1 MDENDA
7 AEFDVLLADVPQNV
21 EQADQKKVETK
32 KTSPKKE
39 TTESKPFMVKRE
51 WAKKAESDDDAL
63 YESYRR
69 SKGIDS
75 IKDLEKWTY
84 DNVIKY
90 DEGKLF
96 QTLFES
102 DDLFSNP
109 GLMTHDGARPFVNG
123 VVQNDDVSRQNNSIE
138 FGFKVLVRAIVQ
150 DLFKEKAR
158 GLVLRNIEARFGANP
173 NKARRVEFGKFL
185 DEILRHSTE
194 IEGNHGR
201 NYTKLDKFFL
211 EFIKEDFWK
220 FSTEAKN
227 GSYPIGVYCKE
238 PFIIPK
244 NKWLAL
250 FLQEGL
256 LCNFLIYKTSLLLL
270 TCFEFTLTNLEKHNA
285 FCWENMTAMRY
296 VAKTTNY
303 NNLIE
308 VFSANLADEYQE
320 ALTQLNML
328 IRDPTVLRPGEKS
341 IMLLT
346 PFNTGWEWV
355 EKRQNIKAVE
365 VWSEN
370 CQMSEITRPITM
382 DQMIR
387 TFLFELSDDS
397 LYYDNENR
405 DRRYSY
411 QRSLRRV
418 FNFL

>member
-1 MDENDA
+1 
-7 AEFDVLLADVPQNV
+7 
-21 EQADQKKVETK
+21 
-32 KTSPKKE
+32 
-39 TTESKPFMVKRE
+39 
-51 WAKKAESDDDAL
+51 
-63 YESYRR
+63 
-69 SKGIDS
+69 
-75 IKDLEKWTY
+75 
-84 DNVIKY
+84 
-90 DEGKLF
+90 
-96 QTLFES
+96 
-102 DDLFSNP
+102 
-109 GLMTHDGARPFVNG
+109 
-123 VVQNDDVSRQNNSIE
+123 
-138 FGFKVLVRAIVQ
+138 
-150 DLFKEKAR
+150 
-158 GLVLRNIEARFGANP
+158 
-173 NKARRVEFGKFL
+173 
-185 DEILRHSTE
+185 
-194 IEGNHGR
+194 
-201 NYTKLDKFFL
+201 
-211 EFIKEDFWK
+211 
-220 FSTEAKN
+220 
-227 GSYPIGVYCKE
+227 
-238 PFIIPK
+238 
-244 NKWLAL
+244 
-250 FLQEGL
+250 
-256 LCNFLIYKTSLLLL
+256 
-270 TCFEFTLTNLEKHNA
+270 
-285 FCWENMTAMRY
+285 MTAMRY